1 MKLFNKAKNET
12 VNTEEKRNTDATQ
25 FVNAVNDAINKYEDN
40 RELDW
45 DE

>member
-12 VNTEEKRNTDATQ
+12 VNTERNTDATQ
-25 FVNAVNDAINKYEDN
+25 FVNAVNDAINKYEDS